1 MKTIMP
7 KQIKGNDRK
16 WFIVDAEGQ
25 TLGRMATQIAML
37 LKGKNKP
44 TFAPHVDNGDYVV
57 VINADKF
64 KVTGKKMT
72 DKIYYRHTG
81 FLWGLKEISLEDLLE
96 KKPLKAIEF
105 AVSWMLPKN
114 KLRKQMISR
123 LKLFTGSEH
132 TFTAQKPEVIKL

>member
-25 TLGRMATQIAML
+25 TLGRMATKIATI

-44 TFAPHVDNGDYVV
+44 TFAPHVDNGDYVI

-64 KVTGKKMT
+64 KVTGKKMSN
-72 DKIYYRHTG
+72 KIYYRHTG

-96 KKPLKAIEF
+96 KKPLKVIEF
-105 AVSWMLPKN
+105 AVSGMLPKN
-114 KLRKQMISR
+114 KLRKKMLSR
-123 LKLFTGSEH
+123 LKLFTGTEH
-132 TFTAQKPEVIKL
+132 TYTAQKPEVIKL

>member
-25 TLGRMATQIAML
+25 TLGRMATQIATI

-72 DKIYYRHTG
+72 DKMYYRHTG